1 MITTEDKPQVPT
13 ASAVELVKGRLYA
26 IGDAI
31 ELDGRVGWAPPEIR
45 GWQGNNC
52 YLLVEGEKALLIDTG
67 PAVQEAAILRQLD
80 DVLGAGHELSLFLS
94 RSEMDSIGNAVAI
107 SNQRPVPMMYTGG
120 IINPFDAMD
129 QIAISGLKKPA
140 LGNLASPDR
149 TSDGVNLGNGRVLKV
164 IPAPIRMLAAFW
176 SYDSATKTLF
186 SADMFGQHVLS
197 TPGYRPLIDEAEAA
211 TTLEEFSHFV
221 EARYWWLRGS
231 HTHLFVDQLRKIF
244 DDHEIE
250 RIAPIHGC
258 VVEGAAAVRRQFD
271 LMIDMLVEFDVKR
284 KAL

>member
-1 MITTEDKPQVPT
+1 MITTEDQPRVAT
-13 ASAVELVKGRLYA
+13 ASAVEVVKGRLYA

-31 ELDGRVGWAPPEIR
+31 ELDGRVGWAPPEVR

-52 YLLVEGEKALLIDTG
+52 YLLVEDDAALLIDTG
-67 PAVQEAAILRQLD
+67 PAVQETAILRQLD
-80 DVLGAGHELSLFLS
+80 EVLGAGHPLSLFLS

-107 SNQRPVPMMYTGG
+107 TNQRPVPMMYTGG

-129 QIAISGLKKPA
+129 QIAISGLKKPPI
-140 LGNLASPDR
+140 GNLAAPDR
-149 TSDGVNLGNGRVLKV
+149 SNGNVDLGNGRELKV

-176 SYDSATKTLF
+176 SYDTGTKTLF
-186 SADMFGQHVLS
+186 SADIFGQHVLP
-197 TPGYRPLIDEAEAA
+197 TPGYRPVIDAGEGA

-244 DDHEIE
+244 DEHDIE

-258 VVEGAAAVRRQFD
+258 VIEGKAAVAQHLD
-271 LMIDMLVEFDVKR
+271 LMIDMLVAFDVKR
-284 KAL
+284 KAV